1 MNTKQLFFISLII
14 LSVAMGMNWFKN
26 RPARPKKTPPK
37 APRQAISLNDLQ
49 LQEKDDEK
57 EEKEDDDDEKDGDQ
71 KEKENKEGNKTYE
84 GEVEEETEEEN
95 EGENEDENK
104 EENGEE
110 KPNSEIASGTTEL
123 NASDTQ
129 TLDNPLK
136 DDPIMKDYFQ
146 LTRNPFETSPYAQ
159 LVEKLRLE
167 AELAARPKE
176 EVKEEVIIPKIMNAK
191 FTGTIE
197 TARGPK
203 AIVDGGLYEKGNELN
218 GCIVKEIKMNVILL
232 ESETD
237 KWLLP
242 KTGVT
247 IEIDKDTGEYNITDN
262 YD

>member
-26 RPARPKKTPPK
+26 RPARPKKKPNQ
-37 APRQAISLNDLQ
+37 APRQAISLSDLQ
-49 LQEKDDEK
+49 IQENEGQKEEDDEDEDEK
-57 EEKEDDDDEKDGDQ
+57 EDKESTASQTSKI
-71 KEKENKEGNKTYE
+71 YE
-84 GEVEEETEEEN
+84 GEVEEEEGGEEEGEKP
-95 EGENEDENK
+95 EGEQGT
-104 EENGEE
+104 GEL
-110 KPNSEIASGTTEL
+110 ASGTTDI
-123 NASDTQ
+123 NASDSQ
-129 TLDNPLK
+129 PLDNPLK

-176 EVKEEVIIPKIMNAK
+176 EIKEVVIVPKIMNAR

-203 AIVDGGLYEKGNELN
+203 AIVDGSLYEKGNELN
-218 GCIVKEIKMNVILL
+218 GCIVKEIKMNMILL
-232 ESETD
+232 ESGTQ

-242 KTGVT
+242 KNGVD
-247 IEIDKDTGEYNITDN
+247 IKIDSETGEYSVT
-262 YD
+262 

>member
-26 RPARPKKTPPK
+26 RPARPKKKPNQ
-37 APRQAISLNDLQ
+37 APRQAISLSDLQ
-49 LQEKDDEK
+49 IQENEGQKEEDDEDEDEK
-57 EEKEDDDDEKDGDQ
+57 EDKESTASQTSKI
-71 KEKENKEGNKTYE
+71 YE
-84 GEVEEETEEEN
+84 GEVEEEEGGEEEGEKP
-95 EGENEDENK
+95 EGEQGT
-104 EENGEE
+104 GEL
-110 KPNSEIASGTTEL
+110 ASGTTDI
-123 NASDTQ
+123 NASDSQ
-129 TLDNPLK
+129 PLDNPLK

-176 EVKEEVIIPKIMNAK
+176 EIKEVVIVPKIMNAR

-203 AIVDGGLYEKGNELN
+203 AIVDGSLYEKGNELN
-218 GCIVKEIKMNVILL
+218 GCIVKEIKMNMILL
-232 ESETD
+232 ESGTQ

-242 KTGVT
+242 KTGVD
-247 IEIDKDTGEYNITDN
+247 IKIDSETGEYSVT
-262 YD
+262 

>member
-26 RPARPKKTPPK
+26 RPALPKKTPPK
-37 APRQAISLNDLQ
+37 APRQAVSLNDLQ
-49 LQEKDDEK
+49 LQD
-57 EEKEDDDDEKDGDQ
+57 KEDDKEEEDDEKDKDQ

-84 GEVEEETEEEN
+84 GEVEEETEGEEESEEET
-95 EGENEDENK
+95 EGENK
-104 EENGEE
+104 EE
-110 KPNSEIASGTTEL
+110 KSDSELASGTTEIT
-123 NASDTQ
+123 ASDTQ

-159 LVEKLRLE
+159 LVEKLRIE

-176 EVKEEVIIPKIMNAK
+176 VVKEEVIIPKIMNAK

-242 KTGVT
+242 KTGVS
-247 IEIDKDTGEYNITDN
+247 IQIDNETGEYNITDN

>member
-26 RPARPKKTPPK
+26 RPARPKKKPNQV
-37 APRQAISLNDLQ
+37 PRQAVSLSDLQ
-49 LQEKDDEK
+49 IQEN
-57 EEKEDDDDEKDGDQ
+57 EEKENEEDEEEKG
-71 KEKENKEGNKTYE
+71 EKESTENQTSKTYE
-84 GEVEEETEEEN
+84 GEVEEESEETEQQESAEV
-95 EGENEDENK
+95 
-104 EENGEE
+104 
-110 KPNSEIASGTTEL
+110 ASGTAELASGTEEIS
-123 NASDTQ
+123 ASDTPM
-129 TLDNPLK
+129 LENPLK

-176 EVKEEVIIPKIMNAK
+176 VIKEEVIVPKIMNAK

-203 AIVDGGLYEKGNELN
+203 AIVDGSLYEKGNELN
-218 GCIVKEIKMNVILL
+218 GCIVKEIKMNMIVL
-232 ESETD
+232 ESDTE

-242 KTGVT
+242 KTGVD
-247 IEIDKDTGEYNITDN
+247 IQIDQETGNYSVTDN
-262 YD
+262 FD

>member
-57 EEKEDDDDEKDGDQ
+57 EEKENDDDEKDEDK

-95 EGENEDENK
+95 EGEDEG
-104 EENGEE
+104 ENGEE
-110 KPNSEIASGTTEL
+110 KPNSELASGTTEIT
-123 NASDTQ
+123 ASDTQ

-242 KTGVT
+242 KTGVS
-247 IEIDKDTGEYNITDN
+247 IQIDNETGEYNITDN
-262 YD
+262 YE

>member
-26 RPARPKKTPPK
+26 RPARPKKPATQ
-37 APRQAISLNDLQ
+37 APRQAISLSDLQ
-49 LQEKDDEK
+49 LQEKEEEEEEEE
-57 EEKEDDDDEKDGDQ
+57 EEKP
-71 KEKENKEGNKTYE
+71 KEQENQGSKTYE
-84 GEVEEETEEEN
+84 GEVEEE
-95 EGENEDENK
+95 EGEE
-104 EENGEE
+104 GEE
-110 KPNSEIASGTTEL
+110 GEGGEKTEQNPETGELASGTSDIS
-123 NASDTQ
+123 ASDTQ
-129 TLDNPLK
+129 ILDNPLK

-159 LVEKLRLE
+159 LVEKLRIE

-176 EVKEEVIIPKIMNAK
+176 EIKEEVLIPKIMNAN

-203 AIVDGGLYEKGNELN
+203 AIVDGSLYEKGNELN
-218 GCIVKEIKMNVILL
+218 GCIVKEIKMNLILL

-242 KTGVT
+242 KTGVN
-247 IEIDKDTGEYNITDN
+247 IQIDPESGQYTITDN
-262 YD
+262 FD

>member
-26 RPARPKKTPPK
+26 RPARPKKKPNQV
-37 APRQAISLNDLQ
+37 PRQAVSLSDLQ
-49 LQEKDDEK
+49 IQDDNEKDEDD
-57 EEKEDDDDEKDGDQ
+57 EEKED
-71 KEKENKEGNKTYE
+71 KEDKESTASQTSKVYE
-84 GEVEEETEEEN
+84 GEVEEEEEGG
-95 EGENEDENK
+95 EGEE
-104 EENGEE
+104 GEGGE
-110 KPNSEIASGTTEL
+110 KPEGEHGTGELASGTTDV
-123 NASDTQ
+123 NASDSQ

-159 LVEKLRLE
+159 LVEKLRIE

-176 EVKEEVIIPKIMNAK
+176 EIKEEIIVPKIMNAR

-203 AIVDGGLYEKGNELN
+203 AIVDGSLYEKGNELN
-218 GCIVKEIKMNVILL
+218 GCIVKEIKMNMILL
-232 ESETD
+232 ESGTE

-242 KTGVT
+242 KTGVD
-247 IEIDKDTGEYNITDN
+247 IKIDPETGDYSVTDTFD
-262 YD
+262 